1 MSMMRRSYS
10 AKCVLGCLST
20 FVLGASALRGP
31 LAFAPQASGCLLHT
45 RFMYNHKNDV
55 SCAGSKN
62 GIFEQSKR
70 VWASLP
76 KPVRSNASPSRR
88 RGILKMQQSPNAE
101 PSEESTY
108 SNAIRNTALA
118 VSAALL
124 FGLGIGVAMGPG
136 KAMEFM
142 TGYVVEE
149 SLSVDNLFVFII
161 LFEVKTATESLPCAK
176 GRED

>member
-1 MSMMRRSYS
+1 
-10 AKCVLGCLST
+10 
-20 FVLGASALRGP
+20 
-31 LAFAPQASGCLLHT
+31 
-45 RFMYNHKNDV
+45 
-55 SCAGSKN
+55 
-62 GIFEQSKR
+62 
-70 VWASLP
+70 
-76 KPVRSNASPSRR
+76 
-88 RGILKMQQSPNAE
+88 MQQSPNAE

-161 LFEVKTATESLPCAK
+161 LFEVKIAIESLPCAK